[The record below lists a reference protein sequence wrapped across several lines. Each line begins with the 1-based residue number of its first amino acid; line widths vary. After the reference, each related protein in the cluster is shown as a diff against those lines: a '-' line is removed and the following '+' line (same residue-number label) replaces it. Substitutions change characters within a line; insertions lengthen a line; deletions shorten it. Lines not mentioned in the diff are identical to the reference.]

1 MNSKEQIQQK
11 SKKMDFQDFYG
22 ARSAGLAR
30 QIKHLRQRGH
40 SFVLG
45 EIATFTGAVVA
56 LACVTMT
63 ADTAVRLLG
72 AGVAAACLVA
82 YVAIRWADTRNDARI
97 GRLENLKQVYD
108 NELCAQRG
116 DYACFDDGR
125 RYADPHHAYTYDLD
139 IFGPDSLY
147 QRLCRTV
154 TTGGS
159 DALAARLGSLDGQT
173 AVTASMPASAK
184 PLDEAYGAGYQA
196 RIGALAADEPFRA
209 AFMAHGVRG
218 RINTDAIGRALET
231 AATVRVP
238 RALGSRWLQMLM
250 AADLTAFYV
259 CIVLAVLG
267 RANGLVPLWWGMLQ
281 FFVVYL
287 LCMRPLREVGKA
299 VNRLHGQLRQLV
311 DVARLMDEGRADVF
325 ARLSALLDGLDKRG
339 NIMGLVLVDVL
350 GLYDLLLLRRFLR
363 WVETDRW
370 EMEAWMARVVQMDQ
384 DVTVATFLYNHPAT
398 CWPEVTGEPGVR
410 MEAEGLYHPFLG
422 ERAVRNDFRIDDRHF
437 YIITGANMAGKST
450 FLRAVGVNYVLGR
463 VGMPVFARRLRV
475 SRFRL
480 FSSMRTSDDLAHGIS
495 YFNAELLRLQQL
507 KDCLRGEPTLL
518 ILDEILKGTNSLDKL
533 NGSRMFLDYVSR
545 QSVSGIVATHDLEL
559 SKLESACFHN
569 YCFEI
574 DLGTRVTY
582 SYRITPGVARN
593 QNATFLL
600 RQILGEAEAGA

>member
-1 MNSKEQIQQK
+1 
-11 SKKMDFQDFYG
+11 
-22 ARSAGLAR
+22 
-30 QIKHLRQRGH
+30 
-40 SFVLG
+40 
-45 EIATFTGAVVA
+45 
-56 LACVTMT
+56 
-63 ADTAVRLLG
+63 
-72 AGVAAACLVA
+72 
-82 YVAIRWADTRNDARI
+82 
-97 GRLENLKQVYD
+97 
-108 NELCAQRG
+108 
-116 DYACFDDGR
+116 
-125 RYADPHHAYTYDLD
+125 
-139 IFGPDSLY
+139 
-147 QRLCRTV
+147 
-154 TTGGS
+154 
-159 DALAARLGSLDGQT
+159 
-173 AVTASMPASAK
+173 
-184 PLDEAYGAGYQA
+184 
-196 RIGALAADEPFRA
+196 
-209 AFMAHGVRG
+209 
-218 RINTDAIGRALET
+218 
-231 AATVRVP
+231 
-238 RALGSRWLQMLM
+238 
-250 AADLTAFYV
+250 
-259 CIVLAVLG
+259 
-267 RANGLVPLWWGMLQ
+267 
-281 FFVVYL
+281 
-287 LCMRPLREVGKA
+287 
-299 VNRLHGQLRQLV
+299 
-311 DVARLMDEGRADVF
+311 MDEGRADVF

-545 QSVSGIVATHDLEL
+545 QPVSGIVATHDLEL
-559 SKLESACFHN
+559 SKLESARFHN

>member
-1 MNSKEQIQQK
+1 
-11 SKKMDFQDFYG
+11 MDLHDFYSG
-22 ARSAGLAR
+22 RSAGLAR

-56 LACVTMT
+56 LACVAMT

-184 PLDEAYGAGYQA
+184 PLDEAYGADYQA

-209 AFMAHGVRG
+209 AFMAHGVRS
-218 RINTDAIGRALET
+218 RIDTDAIARALE
-231 AATVRVP
+231 AAAGVRVA
-238 RALGSRWLQMLM
+238 RAWGGRWMQILM
-250 AADLTAFYV
+250 AVDLTAFWL

-267 RANGLVPLWWGMLQ
+267 RVSGLVPLWWGMLQ
-281 FFVVYL
+281 FFVVFM

-545 QSVSGIVATHDLEL
+545 QPVSGIVATHDLEL
-559 SKLESACFHN
+559 SKLEGARFHN